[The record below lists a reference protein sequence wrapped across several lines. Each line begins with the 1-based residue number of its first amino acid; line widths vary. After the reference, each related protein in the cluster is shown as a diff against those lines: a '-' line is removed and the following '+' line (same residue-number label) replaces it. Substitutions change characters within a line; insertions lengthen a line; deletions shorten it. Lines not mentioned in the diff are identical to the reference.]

1 MRVLIVGAG
10 EVGSNIAASLAENHD
25 VVVVDIDSEM
35 VDELNTAHDVLA
47 VEGDGTSIS
56 TLQEAGVGDAD
67 ILIASTDD
75 DETNLVTCGA
85 TKTLGDAFTIAR
97 VRDVHYLEAW
107 EHSEGAF
114 GVDFMVSTTY
124 LAANDI
130 IRVAGLPA
138 ALDVDTFAGERVQMA
153 EFEVSERSGMA
164 GATVAESDRF
174 DRLTFAALIR
184 NGAVTIPTGDTVID
198 AGSRVIVIG
207 HPEGIRTFAE
217 AVAPADAGA
226 GIEDLVIAGGSDIG
240 YQTAALLEERG
251 FRARLIEQDTDRAR
265 ELAEDLPGTTVL
277 ENDPT
282 NIEFLQSEWIDRS
295 DAVVATT
302 GSDETNLLVTLLA
315 KKIGVERTIAV
326 VEDGEFTDL
335 FEAVGIDVAIN
346 PRDATAEEIIRF
358 TQDGQIENLSLV
370 EGRQAEVI
378 EIEADDDSILTGRTV
393 EESTADLPSGIVI
406 GAITR
411 QRDLIIPRG
420 GTVIES
426 GDRVVLFVDADVL
439 SEAMSVL

>member
-1 MRVLIVGAG
+1 
-10 EVGSNIAASLAENHD
+10 
-25 VVVVDIDSEM
+25 
-35 VDELNTAHDVLA
+35 
-47 VEGDGTSIS
+47 
-56 TLQEAGVGDAD
+56 
-67 ILIASTDD
+67 
-75 DETNLVTCGA
+75 
-85 TKTLGDAFTIAR
+85 
-97 VRDVHYLEAW
+97 
-107 EHSEGAF
+107 
-114 GVDFMVSTTY
+114 MVSTTY
-124 LAANDI
+124 LTANDI

-138 ALDVDTFAGERVQMA
+138 AVDADTFAGDRVQMA
-153 EFEVSERSGMA
+153 EFEVSEQSEMA
-164 GATVAESDRF
+164 GTTVAESDPF

-184 NGAVTIPTGDTVID
+184 NGAVTIPAGDTVID

-207 HPEGIRTFAE
+207 HPEGIRTFAA

-240 YQTAALLEERG
+240 YQTAVLLEERG
-251 FRARLIEQDTDRAR
+251 IRGRLIEPDPNRAR

-295 DAVVATT
+295 DVVVATT
-302 GSDETNLLVTLLA
+302 GSDETNLLVALLA
-315 KKIGVERTIAV
+315 TKIGVERTIVV
-326 VEDGEFTDL
+326 VEDGDFTDL
-335 FEAVGIDVAIN
+335 FEAVGIDAAIN

-378 EIEADDDSILTGRTV
+378 EIEVDEDSILTGRTIK
-393 EESTADLPSGIVI
+393 ESSAELPSGIVI

-411 QRDLIIPRG
+411 QGDFIIPRG

-439 SEAMSVL
+439 SEAMAVL